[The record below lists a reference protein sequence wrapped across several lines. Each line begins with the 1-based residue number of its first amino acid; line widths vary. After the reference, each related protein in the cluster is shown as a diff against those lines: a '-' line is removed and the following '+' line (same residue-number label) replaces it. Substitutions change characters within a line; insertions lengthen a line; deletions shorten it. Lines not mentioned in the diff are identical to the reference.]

1 MMIGQNKIQNINNF
15 DFPLIILVGNNNMGK
30 SVVAEYIAEKTK
42 SSFVRCGNKVEEV
55 REVIDVS
62 YKQIEPIIYFFRD
75 VQLMNISALNSLL
88 KVTEEPPFKAKFIL
102 SVDAKE
108 HCLATLLSRAFVI
121 ELEPYSIK
129 ELKEYADLKNLEF
142 SYNNCVYSPGTL
154 ELVNKFDYKDMYSS
168 IKEFLDS
175 LSYKKA
181 LELIKNIKF
190 KEEDEGWNLLLF
202 LNTLEQI
209 IVEDIGHLKASGY
222 ILKFSNFRKSLFY
235 VGVNKKIQLEKL
247 LFELVQGGI

>member
-1 MMIGQNKIQNINNF
+1 MIGQNKIRNISSF
-15 DFPLIILVGNNNMGK
+15 EFPLIILVGNNNMGK

-55 REVIDVS
+55 REVIDIS

-75 VQLMNISALNSLL
+75 IQLMNISGLNSLL

-108 HCLATLLSRAFVI
+108 HCLTTLLSRAFVV

-129 ELKEYADLKNLEF
+129 DLKEYAELKNLEF

-154 ELVNKFDYKDMYSS
+154 ELVNNFDYKDMYKD
-168 IKEFLDS
+168 IKEFCS
-175 LSYKKA
+175 NLSYKKG
-181 LELIKNIKF
+181 LELVKNIKF
-190 KEEDEGWNLLLF
+190 KEDDEGWNLLLF
-202 LNTLEQI
+202 LNTLEQMI
-209 IVEDIGHLKASGY
+209 IEKIEHLSASKY
-222 ILKFSNFRKSLFY
+222 ILKFSNLRKSLFY
-235 VGVNKKIQLEKL
+235 VGVNKKMQLEKL
-247 LFELVQGGI
+247 LFELIQGGI

>member
-1 MMIGQNKIQNINNF
+1 MIGQNKIQNINNF
-15 DFPLIILVGNNNMGK
+15 DFPLIILIGNANMGK
-30 SVVAEYIAEKTK
+30 SVVAEYIAEKTN

-62 YKQIEPIIYFFRD
+62 YKQIESIIYFFRD
-75 VQLMNISALNSLL
+75 IQLMNISALNSLL
-88 KVTEEPPFKAKFIL
+88 KVTEEPPFKARFIL

-154 ELVNKFDYKDMYSS
+154 ELVNKFDYKDMYKD
-168 IKEFLDS
+168 IKEFSECLT
-175 LSYKKA
+175 YKKG
-181 LELIKNIKF
+181 LELVKNIKF

-202 LNTLEQI
+202 LNTLEQMI
-209 IVEDIGHLKASGY
+209 IEKIGHLRASKY
-222 ILKFSNFRKSLFY
+222 ILKFSNLRKSLFY